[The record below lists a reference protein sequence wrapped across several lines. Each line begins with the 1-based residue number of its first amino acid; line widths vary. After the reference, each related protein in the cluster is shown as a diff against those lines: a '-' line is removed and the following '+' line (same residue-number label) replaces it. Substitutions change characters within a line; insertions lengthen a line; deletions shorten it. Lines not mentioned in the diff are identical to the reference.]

1 MTAKNVSWPD
11 SEDTLPVVHH
21 TTVTQYINPLSAH
34 EFMQNAYV
42 WFVDS
47 MIRHDTVVSGYGKRV
62 NT

>member
-11 SEDTLPVVHH
+11 PEDTLPVVHH
-21 TTVTQYINPLSAH
+21 TTVTQYINPLSVH